1 MCSGQCSMRFI
12 VFMAANPIS
21 DAAQPRIAKGVRLQ
35 VDPATGKTV
44 LLFPEGI
51 VELNETAQEILSR
64 CDGRTLSEIVRDLA
78 EEYDADVAA
87 LAADVRETLADL
99 NERKLIELT

>member
-1 MCSGQCSMRFI
+1 MRETT
-12 VFMAANPIS
+12 MS
-21 DAAQPRIAKGVRLQ
+21 DSAQPRIAKGVRLQ
-35 VDPATGKTV
+35 LDSATGKTV

-51 VELNETAQEILSR
+51 VELNETALEILSR
-64 CDGRTLSEIVRDLA
+64 CDGRTLSEIVSDLA

>member
-1 MCSGQCSMRFI
+1 M
-12 VFMAANPIS
+12 S
-21 DAAQPRIAKGVRLQ
+21 DSAQPRIAKGVRLQ
-35 VDPATGKTV
+35 VGSATGKTV

-99 NERKLIELT
+99 HERKLIEIK

>member
-1 MCSGQCSMRFI
+1 M
-12 VFMAANPIS
+12 FMAANPIS
-21 DAAQPRIAKGVRLQ
+21 DATQPRIAKGVRLQ
-35 VDPATGKTV
+35 LDSATGKTV

-64 CDGRTLSEIVRDLA
+64 CDGRTLSAIVRDLA
-78 EEYDADVAA
+78 KEYDANPAT
-87 LAADVRETLADL
+87 LIADVRETLADL

>member
-12 VFMAANPIS
+12 MLMAANPIS
-21 DAAQPRIAKGVRLQ
+21 DATQPRIAKGVRLQ

-99 NERKLIELT
+99 HQRKLIELT